1 MKLKKSPVIL
11 LVDDDPF
18 IRMAAGELLT
28 SLGAVV
34 LEAGNADEALRIL
47 KLHPNIQLVFSDVN
61 MPGTMNGL
69 TMLERVHELRPAVEL
84 ILTSG
89 RGEYAFSK
97 LPDHGTFL
105 PKPYNA
111 FKLCE
116 LVTNKLADPTTEPEG
131 KP

>member
-1 MKLKKSPVIL
+1 MKVKESPVIL

-28 SLGAVV
+28 VLGAVV

-47 KLHPNIQLVFSDVN
+47 KLHRNIQLVFSDVN

-69 TMLERVHELRPAVEL
+69 TLLERVHELKPAVEL

-89 RGEYAFSK
+89 RALYGLIE

-116 LVTNKLADPTTEPEG
+116 LVTDKLAGPTVEPKE